1 MFVAVGETVV
11 LADRDWAAER
21 LTVGAADRVLL
32 TDDDGVCV
40 VVWRADLVVE
50 TLAVTVIDACTD
62 LDARA
67 EAVREFDAVDVRD
80 MRALTDTVG
89 EVV

>member
-1 MFVAVGETVV
+1 VFVAVGEMVV
-11 LADRDWAAER
+11 LADLDWAAER
-21 LTVGAADRVLL
+21 LTVGAGDRVLL
-32 TDDDGVCV
+32 TEDDGDSVS
-40 VVWRADLVVE
+40 VWRADLVVE
-50 TLAVTVIDACTD
+50 ALAVTVIDACKD

-80 MRALTDTVG
+80 MRALTVVVG